1 MSDRARRSPQAE
13 EAVSGLGRA
22 AKTAAAW
29 AQRFFRRLLVLLID
43 AAFLSYLFVMGSYVA
58 TRVASGVGVYLPVFG
73 GLVVIVA
80 IAVALVWSLFGTS
93 LGIKIVEFLTG
104 KPIPRRARGRRARF
118 LTADAGDSARIER
131 SAGEPRRRQPSKT
144 QVEARTPWYRTLWGW
159 SIILCLLVTLAA
171 ATVITSVDFSRLIRS
186 FPDAAKILR
195 RLVNPDTTIFAEVV
209 RLTIITV
216 FMGLM
221 ATLLAIPVAVVL
233 SFLGARNLTRGPI
246 GRLVYFV
253 VRALSSIVRSIE
265 PIIWAIVFVIWVRP
279 GPFPGMLALFVCSIA
294 DLAKLYSEQLES
306 IDPGPAEAITAV
318 GGRRLQVLMY
328 SVVPQI
334 INPYLSFTLYRCDIN
349 VRMGTV
355 IGMVGGGGIGML
367 LMQYVRVNEW
377 EEVSM
382 CLAAIIAVVWSIDA
396 LSARL
401 RARLS

>member
-1 MSDRARRSPQAE
+1 
-13 EAVSGLGRA
+13 VW
-22 AKTAAAW
+22 AK
-29 AQRFFRRLLVLLID
+29 RFCRWLSILVID
-43 AAFLSYLFVMGSYVA
+43 GVFLSYVFVMGSYVA
-58 TRVASGVGVYLPVFG
+58 TRVASGAGSYLPISG
-73 GLVVIVA
+73 GLVVLLA
-80 IAVALVWSLFGTS
+80 IAAAVVWGAFGTS
-93 LGIKIVEFLTG
+93 VGIKVVAFLTG
-104 KPIPRRARGRRARF
+104 KPVPSRARGRRRRF
-118 LTADAGDSARIER
+118 VAADAGDSTRIGR
-131 SAGEPRRRQPSKT
+131 PVPEPSRPQPSKT
-144 QVEARTPWYRTLWGW
+144 QAPAKIPWYRTLWGW
-159 SIILCLLVTLAA
+159 SIVLCLIVTLAA
-171 ATVITSVDFSRLIRS
+171 ATVITSVDFSRLVRS

-195 RLVNPDTTIFAEVV
+195 RLVRPDTTIFAEVV

-221 ATLLAIPVAVVL
+221 STLLAIPVAVVL

-246 GRLVYFV
+246 GRPVYFV
-253 VRALSSIVRSIE
+253 VRALSSMVRSIE

-318 GGRRLQVLMY
+318 GGRRLQVLVY
-328 SVVPQI
+328 SIVPQI

-382 CLAAIIAVVWSIDA
+382 CLAAIIAVVWSIDT

>member
-1 MSDRARRSPQAE
+1 MTDGARRSPQGS
-13 EAVSGLGRA
+13 EAVSGPSWA
-22 AKTAAAW
+22 AKTIVVRAK
-29 AQRFFRRLLVLLID
+29 RFCRWLSILVID
-43 AAFLSYLFVMGSYVA
+43 AVFLSYLFVMGAYVA
-58 TRVASGVGVYLPVFG
+58 TRVASGVGAYLPISG
-73 GLVVIVA
+73 GLVVILA
-80 IAVALVWSLFGTS
+80 IAAAVVWGTFGTS
-93 LGIKIVEFLTG
+93 VGIKVVEFLSG
-104 KPIPRRARGRRARF
+104 KPAPSRAGGRRRRF
-118 LTADAGDSARIER
+118 VAADAGDSTRI
-131 SAGEPRRRQPSKT
+131 GPQMLEPSRPQPPKT
-144 QVEARTPWYRTLWGW
+144 QAPAKIPWYRTLWGW
-159 SIILCLLVTLAA
+159 SIVLCLIVTLAA
-171 ATVITSVDFSRLIRS
+171 ATVITSVDFSRLVRS

-195 RLVNPDTTIFAEVV
+195 RLVRPDTTIFAEVV

-221 ATLLAIPVAVVL
+221 STLLAIPVAVVL

-246 GRLVYFV
+246 GRPVYFV
-253 VRALSSIVRSIE
+253 VRALSSVVRSIE

-318 GGRRLQVLMY
+318 GGRRLQVLVY
-328 SVVPQI
+328 SIVPQI

-382 CLAAIIAVVWSIDA
+382 CLAAIIAVVWSIDT

>member
-1 MSDRARRSPQAE
+1 MADGARRSPQAQ
-13 EAVSGLGRA
+13 EAVSGLSRA
-22 AKTAAAW
+22 AKAAVVW
-29 AQRFFRRLLVLLID
+29 ANRFCRRLSILVID
-43 AAFLSYLFVMGSYVA
+43 GVFLSYLFVMGSYVA
-58 TRVASGVGVYLPVFG
+58 TRVASGAGSYLPISG
-73 GLVVIVA
+73 GLVVILA
-80 IAVALVWSLFGTS
+80 IAAAVVWGTFGTS
-93 LGIKIVEFLTG
+93 VGIKVVEFLSG
-104 KPIPRRARGRRARF
+104 KPVPSRAGDRRRRF
-118 LTADAGDSARIER
+118 LAAGAGDSARIGPQMLER
-131 SAGEPRRRQPSKT
+131 SRPQPSKT
-144 QVEARTPWYRTLWGW
+144 QAPAKIPWYRTLWGW
-159 SIILCLLVTLAA
+159 SIVLCLIVTLAA
-171 ATVITSVDFSRLIRS
+171 ATVITSVDFSRLVRS

-195 RLVNPDTTIFAEVV
+195 RLVRPDTTIFAEVV

-221 ATLLAIPVAVVL
+221 STLLAIPVSVVL
-233 SFLGARNLTRGPI
+233 SFLGARNLTRGPV
-246 GRLVYFV
+246 GRPVYFV
-253 VRALSSIVRSIE
+253 VRALSSVVRSIE
-265 PIIWAIVFVIWVRP
+265 PIIWAIIFVIWVRP

-318 GGRRLQVLMY
+318 GGRRLQVLVY
-328 SVVPQI
+328 SIVPQI

-382 CLAAIIAVVWSIDA
+382 CLAAIIAVVWSIDT

>member
-1 MSDRARRSPQAE
+1 MAGGAHRSPQAQ
-13 EAVSGLGRA
+13 EAVSGLSRA
-22 AKTAAAW
+22 AKTAVVW
-29 AQRFFRRLLVLLID
+29 AKRFCRRLSILVID
-43 AAFLSYLFVMGSYVA
+43 GVFLSYLFVMGSYVA
-58 TRVASGVGVYLPVFG
+58 TRVASGVGSYLPISG
-73 GLVVIVA
+73 GLVVILA
-80 IAVALVWSLFGTS
+80 IAAAVAWGAFGTS
-93 LGIKIVEFLTG
+93 VGIKVVEFLTG
-104 KPIPRRARGRRARF
+104 KPVPSRTRDRRRRFVA
-118 LTADAGDSARIER
+118 ADAGDSTQIGRQMLER
-131 SAGEPRRRQPSKT
+131 SRPQPAKT
-144 QVEARTPWYRTLWGW
+144 QAPAKIPWYRTLWGW
-159 SIILCLLVTLAA
+159 SIILCLVVTLAA
-171 ATVITSVDFSRLIRS
+171 ATVITSVDFSRLVRS

-195 RLVNPDTTIFAEVV
+195 RLVRPDTTIFAEVV

-221 ATLLAIPVAVVL
+221 STLLAIPVAVVL

-246 GRLVYFV
+246 GRPIYFV

-318 GGRRLQVLMY
+318 GGRRLQVLVY
-328 SVVPQI
+328 SIVPQI

-382 CLAAIIAVVWSIDA
+382 CLAAIIAVVWSIDT

>member
-1 MSDRARRSPQAE
+1 MADGARRSPQGP
-13 EAVSGLGRA
+13 EAASGLSRA
-22 AKTAAAW
+22 AKTVVVW
-29 AQRFFRRLLVLLID
+29 AKRFCRRLSILLID
-43 AAFLSYLFVMGSYVA
+43 AVFLSYLFVMGSYVA
-58 TRVASGVGVYLPVFG
+58 SRVASGVGAYLPISG
-73 GLVVIVA
+73 GLVVILA
-80 IAVALVWSLFGTS
+80 IAAAVAWGAFGTS
-93 LGIKIVEFLTG
+93 VGIKVVGFLTG
-104 KPIPRRARGRRARF
+104 RPVPSRARGRRRRF
-118 LTADAGDSARIER
+118 VAADAGDSTRIGR
-131 SAGEPRRRQPSKT
+131 SVPEPSRPQPSKT
-144 QVEARTPWYRTLWGW
+144 QAPAKTPWYRTLWGW
-159 SIILCLLVTLAA
+159 SIVLCLIVTLAA
-171 ATVITSVDFSRLIRS
+171 ATVITSVDFSRLVRS

-195 RLVNPDTTIFAEVV
+195 RLVRPDTTIFAEVV

-221 ATLLAIPVAVVL
+221 STLLAIPVAVVL

-246 GRLVYFV
+246 GRPVYFV

-318 GGRRLQVLMY
+318 GGRRLQVLVY
-328 SVVPQI
+328 SIVPQI

-382 CLAAIIAVVWSIDA
+382 CLAAIIAVVWSIDT